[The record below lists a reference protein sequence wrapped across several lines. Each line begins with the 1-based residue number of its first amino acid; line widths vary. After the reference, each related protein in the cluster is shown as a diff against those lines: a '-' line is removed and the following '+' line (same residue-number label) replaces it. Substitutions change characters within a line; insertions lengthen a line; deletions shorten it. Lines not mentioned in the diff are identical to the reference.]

1 MHPQQ
6 FVCFLLTLLVACLF
20 PLHCCA
26 GSADDTVDFNR
37 DVRPI
42 LANHCWSCHGRDE
55 ASRKAGLRLDTREAA
70 LAAGDSGQPALVPGQ
85 PAASALLQR
94 IHATDSDEIMPPPE
108 FRKPL
113 SDRQKSVLQNW
124 IRQGAHY
131 ADHWA
136 FIPPQRPPLPAVRP
150 SNWPVSDVDL
160 FVLHRLQQEGL
171 LPAAPAPPLMWLRRA
186 SLDLTGI
193 SPSPAEQQQFLDEV
207 RQQGLLTAKS
217 LAADRMLQSDRC
229 AERLAM
235 QWLDAARYAD
245 TNGYNNDEMRTMW
258 PWRDWVIEA
267 FRSGMP
273 WDQFLI
279 EQLAGD
285 LLPEAT
291 VSQKVATGF
300 IRNHVLTTEG
310 GVIEDE
316 YHWEYVADRIHTTS
330 TVFLGLSLQCA
341 RCHDHKYDPF
351 SQRDYYRLAGF
362 FNNVPD
368 RIVSYSQ
375 GRMAEPLLKVP
386 SKAQTAELE
395 QLAQRETELQN
406 LLAAR
411 TTAVAADADAWAAGL
426 SEQQLAEMELA
437 GLAHTFSLD
446 EADGDFP
453 DSHGRSAPA
462 VLHGSRSSV
471 PGHSGN
477 ALQFSGSTWLAAPD
491 VGDFE
496 ADQPFTAAAWIRTA
510 AGSGGTVFSRMDDA
524 AAYRGYDFI
533 VEGGR
538 LNAHF
543 VDHWPDKGC
552 KVSTAAVLKPQ
563 QWHHVT
569 LVWQGSRRAAGI
581 RIYVDGVPQTLQVD
595 NDGEVAGSL
604 RTAKP
609 FHIGRRQNSV
619 PFTGTIDDVRIFSR
633 ALSDDDVRRLA
644 DGKTL
649 SGIREIV
656 LTAAARRSAEQS
668 AELQRFWVEHIDT
681 ESRSWRTE
689 LAAIGPRRAAIEQQ
703 IPQTMVMQEQTPRR
717 PSYILN
723 RGQYDQRGEQVTAG
737 IPAVFAATLN
747 TIDTGAAQTEPTRLD
762 FARWLVSPQNPL
774 TARVAVNRWWEM
786 LFGTGLV
793 ETTEDFGIQGAL
805 PSHPELLDW
814 LACELQSSGW
824 NQKHMLKSMV
834 LSATYGQ
841 TSDVSPELLERDPRN
856 LLLARSSRMR
866 LPAEMLRDN
875 ALAASVLLNPAIG
888 GPSAKPWQPEG
899 LWEDVSVERRE
910 KYQPDPGD
918 GIYRRSMYTFWKRTC
933 PPPAM
938 TVFDAP
944 DRETCLVRRSRTNT
958 PLQALVLLND
968 PTYVEAAR
976 KLAERVLLANTDDS
990 ARIDL
995 AVRIVLAR
1003 PPGPAEQQELRQLV
1017 DVGRKH
1023 FAAEPAAA
1031 AELRKVGRAVADP
1044 RIPDDELAAWSSAM
1058 SVLLNLDEA
1067 ITRP

>member
-6 FVCFLLTLLVACLF
+6 FVCFLLTLPVACLF

-94 IHATDSDEIMPPPE
+94 IHATDSDEIMPPLE

-171 LPAAPAPPLMWLRRA
+171 QPAAPAPPLMWLRRA

-446 EADGDFP
+446 EADGDFR

-995 AVRIVLAR
+995 AARIVLAR

>member
-6 FVCFLLTLLVACLF
+6 FVCFLLTLPVACLF

-171 LPAAPAPPLMWLRRA
+171 QPAAPAPPLMWLRRA

-446 EADGDFP
+446 EADGDFR

-491 VGDFE
+491 VGDFD

-976 KLAERVLLANTDDS
+976 KLAERVLLANTDDT
-990 ARIDL
+990 ARIDV

-1003 PPGPAEQQELRQLV
+1003 PPGPAEQRELRQLV
-1017 DVGRKH
+1017 DFGRKH

>member
-6 FVCFLLTLLVACLF
+6 FVCFLLTLPVACLF

-171 LPAAPAPPLMWLRRA
+171 QPAAPAPPLMWLRRA

-446 EADGDFP
+446 EADGDFR

-723 RGQYDQRGEQVTAG
+723 RGQYDQRGEQVSAG

>member
-6 FVCFLLTLLVACLF
+6 FVCFLLTLPVACLF

-171 LPAAPAPPLMWLRRA
+171 QPAAPAPPLMWLRRA

-446 EADGDFP
+446 EADGDFR

-462 VLHGSRSSV
+462 VLHGNRSSV

-656 LTAAARRSAEQS
+656 LTAAASRSAEQS